1 MLFCYTILCLF
12 DENEKGCFKLSLDG
26 KKPNLRQEMK
36 ILIPFAEY
44 ISLKSKVE
52 AVLTPDQNGDNG
64 SYFIR
69 SVYFDDLTDSAYYD
83 KESGIERRKKYRI
96 RFYNLSDEV
105 IKLECKEKHGSRVA
119 KRSVSISSECA
130 GRLFYKDT
138 SLLEESKN
146 PLAEQFSAILKT
158 RGMTPAVVVDYEREA
173 FVYPLF
179 NVRIT
184 FDKFVSAA
192 RADLDSLFSEE
203 LDTAAVFENS
213 SVILAVKYDECITSY
228 LTSLL
233 SSVRGSRL
241 SLSKYCLC
249 RNALTQKFMTN
260 FAEIREET
268 ELWETSRIF

>member
-1 MLFCYTILCLF
+1 
-12 DENEKGCFKLSLDG
+12 
-26 KKPNLRQEMK
+26 MK

-119 KRSVSISSECA
+119 KRSVSIVQSA
-130 GRLFYKDT
+130 QGGFFTKTPLFLRRAKT
-138 SLLEESKN
+138 LLRNS
-146 PLAEQFSAILKT
+146 FRAILKT

-213 SVILAVKYDECITSY
+213 SVILEVKYDEYIPSY

-241 SLSKYCLC
+241 SLSKL
-249 RNALTQKFMTN
+249 LPVQKRSLHKN
-260 FAEIREET
+260 
-268 ELWETSRIF
+268 L